1 MSSGILHHWTAK
13 VKGNLPSPNIRTTP
27 ELRASQL
34 PQPHS
39 RYLCGMRLNEILTL
53 SWEQV
58 KLNQGYIELVNT
70 KSNEKRY
77 VILNETSIACL
88 SELKNDSEYVFTG
101 KWHQP
106 LLSIR
111 KPWARAKMEAKIQP
125 EFRFHDLRHVYIS
138 HMIMQ
143 GLDLFTV
150 AQQVGHKDL
159 RLIQERYGHLLA
171 EPRQKAARAIDG
183 MFSPKESRHLN
194 RYSAKIHE
202 MSSSVSSLKT

>member
-77 VILNETSIACL
+77 VILNETNIACL

-111 KPWARAKMEAKIQP
+111 KPWARAKMKAKIQP

-143 GLDLFTV
+143 GVDLFTV

-171 EPRQKAARAIDG
+171 EHRQKAARAIDG
-183 MFSPKESRHLN
+183 MFSPKESRHLS
-194 RYSAKIHE
+194 RHSAEIRK
-202 MSSSVSSLKT
+202 MPLAVSSLKT

>member
-1 MSSGILHHWTAK
+1 
-13 VKGNLPSPNIRTTP
+13 
-27 ELRASQL
+27 
-34 PQPHS
+34 
-39 RYLCGMRLNEILTL
+39 MRLNEILTL

-58 KLNQGYIELVNT
+58 KFSQGYIELVNT

-111 KPWARAKMEAKIQP
+111 KPWARAKMKAKIHP
-125 EFRFHDLRHVYIS
+125 EFRFHDLRHTYIS

-143 GLDLFTV
+143 GVDLFTV
-150 AQQVGHKDL
+150 AQQVGHKNL
-159 RLIQERYGHLLA
+159 RLIHERYGHLLA
-171 EPRQKAARAIDG
+171 EHRQKAARAIDG
-183 MFSPKESRHLN
+183 MFSPRERRHPSRH
-194 RYSAKIHE
+194 SAEIRK
-202 MSSSVSSLKT
+202 MPLAVSSLKT